1 MKQSVI
7 LAPSAMPAVV
17 LRTSVSVMSSCP
29 ENPEDAEERKC
40 SICGDKNKE
49 NLLNAAICY
58 VCE

>member
-1 MKQSVI
+1 
-7 LAPSAMPAVV
+7 MPAVV